1 MVIYKKK
8 EENFKV
14 KPEEFNA
21 KTQEILN
28 NLTDQAK
35 VSTVLSELIED
46 YNTVTAETETA
57 KTTAQKLTADNEKL
71 RQANM
76 NLFLKV
82 GETKKEEQ
90 PKPDEDKIPKFEDLF
105 DENGNLK

>member
-1 MVIYKKK
+1 M
-8 EENFKV
+8 

-21 KTQEILN
+21 KTQEILG

-46 YNTVTAETETA
+46 YNTVIAEMETARTTAE
-57 KTTAQKLTADNEKL
+57 KLTADNEKL

-82 GETKKEEQ
+82 GETKKEEETKQ
-90 PKPDEDKIPKFEDLF
+90 DEDNKPTFEDLF
-105 DENGNLK
+105 DEDGNLK

>member
-1 MVIYKKK
+1 M
-8 EENFKV
+8 

-21 KTQEILN
+21 KTQEILG

-46 YNTVTAETETA
+46 YNAVIAEMETARTTAE
-57 KTTAQKLTADNEKL
+57 KLTADNEKL

-82 GETKKEEQ
+82 GETKKEEETKQ
-90 PKPDEDKIPKFEDLF
+90 DEDNKPTFEDLF
-105 DENGNLK
+105 DEDGNLK

>member
-1 MVIYKKK
+1 M
-8 EENFKV
+8 

-21 KTQEILN
+21 KTQEILS

-57 KTTAQKLTADNEKL
+57 RTTAEKFTAENEKL

-76 NLFLKV
+76 NLFHKV
-82 GETKKEEQ
+82 WETKKEEETKQ
-90 PKPDEDKIPKFEDLF
+90 YEDNKPTFEDLF

>member
-1 MVIYKKK
+1 M
-8 EENFKV
+8 

-21 KTQEILN
+21 KTQEILS

-46 YNTVTAETETA
+46 YNTVTAETEIA
-57 KTTAQKLTADNEKL
+57 RTTAEKLTADNEKL

-82 GETKKEEQ
+82 GETKKEEETKQ
-90 PKPDEDKIPKFEDLF
+90 DEDNKPTFEDLF